1 MEESECKNSLQLTQ
15 RFLQH
20 TFGGTLHILE
30 AWMVGKF
37 NLARPPLNYFQMHQM
52 GDENKLLERP
62 QETVKPHNLRLISC
76 VSWNCRGF
84 LYAQNYCSSNYFSSI
99 DLIFLAETWEKDGIG
114 TEKNCSYSHFP
125 LHKMDLATYIQ
136 APLFTDMRVLLYLL
150 GCLSAHGSHISLL
163 LTRTQI
169 FGLGR

>member
-1 MEESECKNSLQLTQ
+1 MEESECKNSLQLIQ

-52 GDENKLLERP
+52 GDKNKLLEKP

-114 TEKNCSYSHFP
+114 TEKNCSYSHFSIAQ
-125 LHKMDLATYIQ
+125 D
-136 APLFTDMRVLLYLL
+136 
-150 GCLSAHGSHISLL
+150 GSSNVHSSTTIYRHEVIVVFIRMSICTWVSHLPSSH
-163 LTRTQI
+163 TNTNIWIR
-169 FGLGR
+169 